1 MKRILSLIL
10 LVINF
15 MFFTTTFTFCYNAS
29 TLSGLNDY
37 SGSSSFTR
45 EIESNSNSSSTEE
58 EHINYN
64 ETLETFSNPERG
76 FYEPLGLHLKP
87 TDNKALNYSSNL
99 VHLRVNLGAFS
110 KANNG
115 VADLELTDEA
125 LDALSKTLQNVKA
138 KGGSVIIRFAYDS
151 FDGKANV
158 EPSLEMILRHI
169 EQLKTVFYENRDI
182 ITYVELGF
190 FGPWGEMHTSKVS
203 TTANVS
209 LAIDKMLD
217 AVPEDISIGVRTP
230 NYFVAW
236 AGIERSNIDTFK
248 SIKGTKYYRVG
259 LYNDGYLGSESDL
272 GTFLNREKEVK
283 WLSEQAKHTLYGGE
297 VVGNFGKVPL
307 NTVEYMSKEAFLTH
321 TTYLNLR
328 WNYQTIDN
336 WKKEI
341 YNGEDTLYVGQTG
354 FKYIDNHL
362 GYRFVLR
369 SSSVKANNGKLDV
382 NFDIENVGF
391 ANLINKKR
399 VTVVLENEENTYEI
413 RTDIDPTT
421 WDSKSTVNIN
431 KEIKLP
437 EDIPLGNY
445 RVYLRIAYYGDLKND
460 NNYKA
465 IRLANDEIWNSEIGA
480 NYIGTVEVKEYIP
493 PKEEEVEP
501 PKNPED
507 DKPVVPQEP
516 EESVANPPETITPEE
531 VVKPQKPSKVN
542 KPTNENKKEEGSN
555 NTSKKPKKQEEE
567 STNSNVNEEK
577 NEKKEPVEDKKNSNT
592 LIYIIGG
599 LIGGIILGLIIKI
612 LTDKF

>member
-1 MKRILSLIL
+1 MKKLLSLIL

-15 MFFTTTFTFCYNAS
+15 TFFATTFTFCYNAS
-29 TLSGLNDY
+29 TLSGFNDY
-37 SGSSSFTR
+37 SGSTSFTR
-45 EIESNSNSSSTEE
+45 EIESTHGSSSLEE
-58 EHINYN
+58 EERINYN

-87 TDNKALNYSSNL
+87 TDNKVLNYSSNL
-99 VHLRVNLGAFS
+99 VHLRVNLSAFS
-110 KANNG
+110 GKNNG
-115 VADLELTDEA
+115 VGDLELTDDA
-125 LDALSKTLQNVKA
+125 LDTLSKTLQNVKA

-169 EQLKTVFYENRDI
+169 EQLKSVFYRNRDV

-203 TTANVS
+203 TTENVS
-209 LAIDKMLD
+209 LAIDKMLES
-217 AVPEDISIGVRTP
+217 VPEEISIGVRTP
-230 NYFVAW
+230 NYFAAW
-236 AGIERSNIDTFK
+236 AGIERSSIDTFK
-248 SIKGTKYYRVG
+248 SLKGTKYYRVG

-272 GTFLNREKEVK
+272 GTFHNREKEVK

-369 SSSVKANNGKLDV
+369 NSTVTTNNGNMDINL
-382 NFDIENVGF
+382 DIENVGF

-399 VTVVLENEENTYEI
+399 VTIVLESDENTYEI
-413 RTDIDPTT
+413 RTDIDPTA

-437 EDIPLGNY
+437 ENIPLGNY
-445 RVYLRIAYYGDLKND
+445 RVYLRISYYGDLRND

-480 NYIGTVEVKEYIP
+480 NYIGKVEVKEYVP

-507 DKPVVPQEP
+507 DKPVIPQE
-516 EESVANPPETITPEE
+516 TEE
-531 VVKPQKPSKVN
+531 VVHTQKPSTVN
-542 KPTNENKKEEGSN
+542 KPNNEHKKDEVSSNASN
-555 NTSKKPKKQEEE
+555 NEEYPKNE
-567 STNSNVNEEK
+567 SSNQNVNEEK
-577 NEKKEPVEDKKNSNT
+577 KDEEKVEDKKNSNS
-592 LIYIIGG
+592 LVYIIGG
-599 LIGGIILGLIIKI
+599 LIGIIILGLIIKI
-612 LTDKF
+612 SMDKF